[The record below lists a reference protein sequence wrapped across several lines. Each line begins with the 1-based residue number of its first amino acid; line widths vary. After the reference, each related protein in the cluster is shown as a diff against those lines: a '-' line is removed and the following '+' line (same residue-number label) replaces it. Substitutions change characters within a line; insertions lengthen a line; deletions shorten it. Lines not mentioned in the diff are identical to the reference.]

1 MAQCRS
7 GNALPVFEFRKN
19 VVSDVGQSVIQ
30 SGSQGVPEGVLNRVT
45 KRASP
50 FDSADH
56 ACRPDCGACCIA
68 PSISSPIP
76 GMPHGKPAGVRCV
89 QLGDDLRC
97 AIFGQPERP
106 ACCSGLQPQTEMC
119 GSNRTE
125 ALAWLTQL
133 EVMTRP
139 QSGQVAAGQ

>member
-1 MAQCRS
+1 MAQCGS
-7 GNALPVFEFRKN
+7 GNALPVFEIRKN
-19 VVSDVGQSVIQ
+19 VVSDVPNSVPN
-30 SGSQGVPEGVLNRVT
+30 SVVKCG
-45 KRASP
+45 SP
-50 FDSADH
+50 FRVADH

-97 AIFGQPERP
+97 AIFGQPGRP
-106 ACCSGLQPQTEMC
+106 ACCAGLQPQTEMC
-119 GSNRTE
+119 GTNRGE

-133 EVMTRP
+133 EVQTQP
-139 QSGQVAAGQ
+139 QAAAH

>member
-1 MAQCRS
+1 MLKSPSNS
-7 GNALPVFEFRKN
+7 GV
-19 VVSDVGQSVIQ
+19 
-30 SGSQGVPEGVLNRVT
+30 
-45 KRASP
+45 KRESP
-50 FDSADH
+50 FHAADH

-106 ACCSGLQPQTEMC
+106 ACCSGLQPQTDMC
-119 GSNRTE
+119 GTDRGE

-133 EVMTRP
+133 EIQTQP
-139 QSGQVAAGQ
+139 HVAAR

>member
-1 MAQCRS
+1 
-7 GNALPVFEFRKN
+7 LPVFEIRKN
-19 VVSDVGQSVIQ
+19 VVSDVSNSVLQSPPN
-30 SGSQGVPEGVLNRVT
+30 SMAKRESPLHVT
-45 KRASP
+45 G
-50 FDSADH
+50 H

-76 GMPHGKPAGVRCV
+76 GMPQGKPAGVRCV

-106 ACCSGLQPQTEMC
+106 ACCSGLQPQAEMC
-119 GSNRTE
+119 GTQRDE

-133 EVMTRP
+133 EVQTQP
-139 QSGQVAAGQ
+139 HPAAH